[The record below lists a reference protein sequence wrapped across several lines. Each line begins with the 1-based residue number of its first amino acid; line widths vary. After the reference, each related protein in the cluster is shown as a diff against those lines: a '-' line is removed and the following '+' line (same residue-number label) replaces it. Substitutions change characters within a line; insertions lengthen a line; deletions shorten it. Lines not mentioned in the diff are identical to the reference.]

1 MPNIR
6 RLPND
11 VRAGSISGSCA
22 QVVRRPPLLLGAAL
36 VASGWTALYS
46 CVIWLLEFVTA
57 PMHDDV
63 RLYYVAAEAGLR
75 YGWSAIYDQGAL
87 RSVSSSFP
95 AAARLIDE
103 KTHATSPL
111 PRGGFAAQ
119 TRFPA

>member
-6 RLPND
+6 RLPDD
-11 VRAGSISGSCA
+11 VRAGSMSGSCA

-75 YGWSAIYDQGAL
+75 YGWSTIYDQGAL
-87 RSVSSSFP
+87 RSDSMTFP
-95 AAARLIDE
+95 ASAHGTRDKSHARE
-103 KTHATSPL
+103 
-111 PRGGFAAQ
+111 
-119 TRFPA
+119 